1 MNYIVINQWFIID
14 HCREA
19 STQLVALQLVNAV
32 MPRLTPSQLLY
43 FMPGVVAFA
52 SHPAPSCRET
62 MYDVLFWVYD
72 NFRWVFLCFKYTED
86 WWASVGWKCAYM
98 NTCAWTGVL
107 QISDIKVMVSWSYR
121 QRISDFRFVSSYYH
135 SSFLFPFSLCY
146 HHCQSR
152 NSKIT
157 NIMVRLILNMLKI
170 I

>member
-72 NFRWVFLCFKYTED
+72 NFRWVFLCFKYAED
-86 WWASVGWKCAYM
+86 WWASVGWKCGSVHI
-98 NTCAWTGVL
+98 WTLVRELGT
-107 QISDIKVMVSWSYR
+107 
-121 QRISDFRFVSSYYH
+121 SDFRHQSHGFMILSAKDFWFQICFFLSFFFSFSFFLMLSSL
-135 SSFLFPFSLCY
+135 SE
-146 HHCQSR
+146 
-152 NSKIT
+152 
-157 NIMVRLILNMLKI
+157 
-170 I
+170 

>member
-72 NFRWVFLCFKYTED
+72 NFRWVFLCFKYIED
-86 WWASVGWKCAYM
+86 WWAFVGWKCANM
-98 NTCAWTGVL
+98 NTCAWTGYFRFQTSKSWFHDL
-107 QISDIKVMVSWSYR
+107 IGKGFLISDLFLLI
-121 QRISDFRFVSSYYH
+121 IILLFF
-135 SSFLFPFSLCY
+135 FLFPY
-146 HHCQSR
+146 
-152 NSKIT
+152 
-157 NIMVRLILNMLKI
+157 VI
-170 I
+170 IIVKVEIAR